1 MNNDQIA
8 NTLSLIIPYFFIAL
22 WVLVPAV
29 IVWGI
34 VLLVKRRKNS
44 DKK

>member
-1 MNNDQIA
+1 MNDAQIA
-8 NTLSLIIPYFFIAL
+8 NVLSLIIPYFFFAL
-22 WVLVPAV
+22 WVLVPVV
-29 IVWGI
+29 IIWGI